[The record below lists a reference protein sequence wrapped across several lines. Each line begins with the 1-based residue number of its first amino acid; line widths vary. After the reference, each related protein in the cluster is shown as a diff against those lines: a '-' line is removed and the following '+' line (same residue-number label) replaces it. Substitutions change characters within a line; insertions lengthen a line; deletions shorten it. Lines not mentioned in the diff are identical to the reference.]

1 MVETEVDKILDTQ
14 DAATYWEEVY
24 YTPDTSIVV
33 VEEVADTRTSQVPSV
48 GTSKA
53 EEAKH

>member
-1 MVETEVDKILDTQ
+1 MVEAEVDKIPYTQ

-33 VEEVADTRTSQVPSV
+33 VEEVDDTRTNQVPSV